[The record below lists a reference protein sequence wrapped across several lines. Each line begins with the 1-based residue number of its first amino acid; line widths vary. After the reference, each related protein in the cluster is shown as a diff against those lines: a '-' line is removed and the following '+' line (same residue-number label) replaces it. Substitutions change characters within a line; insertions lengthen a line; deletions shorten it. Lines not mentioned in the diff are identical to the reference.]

1 MIMGYVFI
9 EIDVNNLGYKS
20 QKTLSPV
27 IVQSSGVKKLLE
39 NELLVVVKGCEY
51 TLSIANEDIEKYKK
65 VLRETNTNFI
75 VKSTDN
81 TQTTIS
87 ISSPK
92 HSFYEDLLFIKNSVT
107 SVNSTP
113 ILYLKNSKNVSNYVK
128 NISNIVDKS
137 ELVHKCIDGSKSD
150 KVTEICLMLRSAIIG
165 IDMQL
170 DRISKSI
177 GLRYISHVD
186 YSSLTRSSYWY
197 SVEYSAIQEKY
208 GAIFLELE
216 EL

>member
-1 MIMGYVFI
+1 MGFI
-9 EIDVNNLGYKS
+9 FVEIDVNNLGYKP

-27 IVQSSGVKKLLE
+27 IVQSSGVKKLLD
-39 NELLVVVKGCEY
+39 NELLVVIKSCEY
-51 TLSIANEDIEKYKK
+51 SLSIANEAVEKYKK
-65 VLRETNTNFI
+65 VLRESNINFI
-75 VKSTDN
+75 VKSYDN

-107 SVNSTP
+107 SVNCTP

-137 ELVHKCIDGSKSD
+137 ELVHKSIDGSKSD
-150 KVTEICLMLRSAIIG
+150 KVTEIGLMLKSAIIG

>member
-65 VLRETNTNFI
+65 VLRESNTNFI

>member
-1 MIMGYVFI
+1 MGYVFI
-9 EIDVNNLGYKS
+9 EIDVNNLGYKP

-39 NELLVVVKGCEY
+39 NELLVVIKGCEY

-65 VLRETNTNFI
+65 VLRENDTNFI

-81 TQTTIS
+81 TQTI
-87 ISSPK
+87 IMIDSPK
-92 HSFYEDLLFIKNSVT
+92 HSFYEDLLFIKNSVI
-107 SVNSTP
+107 SVNCTP

-137 ELVHKCIDGSKSD
+137 ELVHKCIGGSKSD
-150 KVTEICLMLRSAIIG
+150 KVSEIGLMLKSAIIG

-197 SVEYSAIQEKY
+197 SVEYFAIQEKY